1 MDTKNSIVIHRSLR
15 HTGYEPTFVLYKTMN
30 STPEHSAPHTPI
42 LPRLCV
48 VGSGISGLATAWLLH
63 RSGRYQVSLLEAA
76 DYFGGHSNAVDVQ
89 LDGASYPVDTGFLVF
104 NHKTYPNLTQFF
116 QHLGVVTPDSDMSFA
131 VSLATGQSRLE
142 WAGDNLNTVFAQ
154 RRNLLKPKFWQML
167 ADIIRF
173 GHYAETYLIEAKRE
187 QLSLGQLLD
196 RHHYSQA
203 FQTYYLLPMG
213 AAIWST
219 AVADIREF
227 PAASFLHFCLNHVLL
242 SVKGRP
248 QWKTVGGS
256 SRRYVQ
262 RILQDLPDCRL
273 QHRVHSIQRGSD
285 HITLHIDTPDGRIE
299 QIADQVVFACH
310 TDQTLAILG
319 EQASDLEK
327 SVLGAIRYAP
337 NQAYLHTDTSQLP
350 QTRSIWASWNYLS
363 DPQQDLT
370 KPVAVTYWLN
380 RLQPL
385 PFRTPLMVTLN
396 PVTPIDPSKIIRQFN
411 YAHPQMD
418 AAAIQAQQQLKHIQ
432 GTHGCYFAGAWG
444 SYGFHEDGLKSAIR
458 VVQQLGVATPWPADL
473 S

>member
-1 MDTKNSIVIHRSLR
+1 MTDTIPQHASAH
-15 HTGYEPTFVLYKTMN
+15 P
-30 STPEHSAPHTPI
+30 STP
-42 LPRLCV
+42 PRISV
-48 VGSGISGLATAWLLH
+48 IGSGISGLATAWLLQQ
-63 RSGRYQVSLLEAA
+63 SGRYNVTLFEAA
-76 DYFGGHSNAVDVQ
+76 NYFGGHSNAVDVQ
-89 LDGASYPVDTGFLVF
+89 LDGTCYPVDTGFLVF

-116 QHLGVVTPDSDMSFA
+116 KHLGVVTPDSDMSFA
-131 VSLATGQSRLE
+131 VSLALGKTSLE

-154 RRNLLKPKFWQML
+154 RRNLFKPKFWQML
-167 ADIIRF
+167 ADIFRF
-173 GHYAETYLIEAKRE
+173 GHYAERYLIEARRE

-219 AVADIREF
+219 AVADIRDF

-256 SRRYVQ
+256 SRQYVQ
-262 RILQDLPDCRL
+262 RILKDLPDCRL
-273 QHRVHSIQRGSD
+273 QHRVQQIQRSETQI
-285 HITLHIDTPDGRIE
+285 HLHIDTPDGMIE
-299 QIADQVVFACH
+299 HLTDQVVFACH
-310 TDQTLAILG
+310 TDQTLAILAD
-319 EQASDLEK
+319 QATDQERK
-327 SVLGAIRYAP
+327 ILGSIRYAP
-337 NQAYLHTDTSQLP
+337 NQAYLHTDINQLP
-350 QTRSIWASWNYLS
+350 KTRSIWASWNYLS
-363 DPQQDLT
+363 DPKQDLT

-396 PVTPIDPSKIIRQFN
+396 PVTPIDPSKIIRKFD

-418 AAAIQAQQQLKHIQ
+418 QAAIQAQQQLAGLQ
-432 GTHGCYFAGAWG
+432 GIKNCYFAGAWG

-458 VVQQLGVATPWPADL
+458 VAQQLGVSTPWPADL

>member
-1 MDTKNSIVIHRSLR
+1 MNSIPEHA
-15 HTGYEPTFVLYKTMN
+15 
-30 STPEHSAPHTPI
+30 TPESPK

-48 VGSGISGLATAWLLH
+48 VGSGISGLATAWLLQQ
-63 RSGRYQVSLLEAA
+63 SGRYQITLLEAGT
-76 DYFGGHSNAVDVQ
+76 YFGGHSNAVDVQ
-89 LDGASYPVDTGFLVF
+89 LDGTSYPVDTGFLVF
-104 NHKTYPNLTQFF
+104 NHKTYPNLTRFF

-131 VSLATGQSRLE
+131 VSLATGKSRLE
-142 WAGDNLNTVFAQ
+142 WAGDSLNTVFAQ
-154 RRNLLKPKFWQML
+154 RRNLFKPKFWQML

-173 GHYAETYLIEAKRE
+173 GHYAEAYLVEAKRE

-256 SRRYVQ
+256 SRQYVR

-273 QHRVHSIQRGSD
+273 QHRVHSIRRSSD
-285 HITLHIDTPDGRIE
+285 QITLQVDTPDGHIE
-299 QIADQVVFACH
+299 HVADQVVFACH

-319 EQASDLEK
+319 EQATDLERNI
-327 SVLGAIRYAP
+327 LGAIRYAP
-337 NQAYLHTDTSQLP
+337 NQAYLHTDISQLP

-418 AAAIQAQQQLKHIQ
+418 SAAIQAQQRLQQIQ